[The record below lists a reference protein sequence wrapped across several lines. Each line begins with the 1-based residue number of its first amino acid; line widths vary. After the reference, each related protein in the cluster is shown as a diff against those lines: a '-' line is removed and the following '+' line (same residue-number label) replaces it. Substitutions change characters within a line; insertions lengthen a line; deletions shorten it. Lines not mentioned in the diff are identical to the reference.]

1 MLART
6 AYPGIFELAH
16 SMGNVSGVLP
26 NTLKSYAR
34 WVYFQRYSAS
44 TTRYR
49 PKACCRPAWNSLRHP
64 GPRGDGLQLPMVD
77 ITALTTASLQ
87 PRLEIIRFSLNGVSR
102 VRA

>member
-34 WVYFQRYSAS
+34 WVYFHMYSPS

-49 PKACCRPAWNSLRHP
+49 PKACCRPAWNSLRRP
-64 GPRGDGLQLPMVD
+64 GASGTGLQAPKVD
-77 ITALTTASLQ
+77 MIAFTTGSLH
-87 PRLEIIRFSLNGVSR
+87 PRLERTRFSLKGVSMA
-102 VRA
+102 RA